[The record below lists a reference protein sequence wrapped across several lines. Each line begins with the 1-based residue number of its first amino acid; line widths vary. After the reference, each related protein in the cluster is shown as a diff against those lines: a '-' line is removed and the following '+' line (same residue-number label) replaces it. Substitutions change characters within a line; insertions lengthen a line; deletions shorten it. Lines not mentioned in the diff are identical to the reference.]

1 MYIDLTMPLGPETPV
16 FPGYP
21 KPALLQ
27 WSKYDTHGYYS
38 NVLFAPE
45 HSATHVDSPA
55 HFVPGAKT
63 IDQVDPSKFTGRFL
77 VVDASDLPPRG
88 SITLRKFEA
97 ALPRGFELGPGTVV
111 LFRTGYDAYAG
122 TEKWL
127 EHPDISPE
135 LAEHLAKQGI
145 NAVGVDAPSPDH
157 APFQIHKILLS
168 REVLI
173 YENLTNLAQIVG
185 KTGQFIGLPL
195 KIKGGSGA
203 PVRALALIQT

>member
-1 MYIDLTMPLGPETPV
+1 MYIDLTQYLGSDTPV

-21 KPALLQ
+21 RPALLQ
-27 WSKYDTHGYYS
+27 WSKYDVHGYYS

-45 HSATHVDSPA
+45 HVATHVDSPA

-63 IDQVDPSKFTGRFL
+63 VDQIDPAKFISRFVAL
-77 VVDASDLPPRG
+77 DFSHLPPRG
-88 SITLRKFEA
+88 AVTLRDFEA
-97 ALPRGFELGPGTVV
+97 SLPRGVELGPGWAV
-111 LFRTGYDAYAG
+111 LIKTGYDAYAG
-122 TEKWL
+122 SEKWL

-135 LAEHLAKQGI
+135 LAEHLAKLGI

-157 APFQIHKILLS
+157 APFEVHKILLS

-173 YENLTNLAQIVG
+173 YENLTNLGAVVG
-185 KTGQFIGLPL
+185 RTGLFIGLPL

-203 PVRALALIQT
+203 PVRALAQI